1 MAIAGTEPVSFG
13 VREID
18 KIFGGSLPR
27 GFSFLVI
34 GQPGSGKD
42 VLIKQF
48 AGARSKSESCIYF
61 SASEMHEEIQ
71 SFIEEHK
78 WNKDIKIVDLGRIYY
93 ERILSQTL
101 KIAKER
107 SNISVERITE
117 MASESSEEKYQEE
130 LNFVNLIWAEFTEMP
145 KPCRAVFDCIE
156 FLVDYH
162 TQQDAIGLAQAV
174 KTYTQNT
181 GGVALFA
188 LTKDLYPQLQL
199 RLESIFDCV
208 IELDTSRRIDEIE
221 RLVVIKKIKNFPHRI
236 SINRYKISDEG
247 FQYDTMKRVV

>member
-1 MAIAGTEPVSFG
+1 
-13 VREID
+13 
-18 KIFGGSLPR
+18 
-27 GFSFLVI
+27 
-34 GQPGSGKD
+34 
-42 VLIKQF
+42 
-48 AGARSKSESCIYF
+48 
-61 SASEMHEEIQ
+61 
-71 SFIEEHK
+71 
-78 WNKDIKIVDLGRIYY
+78 
-93 ERILSQTL
+93 
-101 KIAKER
+101 
-107 SNISVERITE
+107 
-117 MASESSEEKYQEE
+117 
-130 LNFVNLIWAEFTEMP
+130 
-145 KPCRAVFDCIE
+145 
-156 FLVDYH
+156 VDYH

-181 GGVALFA
+181 GGIALFA